1 MLSAERHQ
9 MILRVLRRGRFATVT
24 EISEAVRSSA
34 ATIRRDLARMEA
46 AGLLRR
52 VRGGAEIQAEEGSAG
67 TLGAEELP
75 LEYRKGILLEK
86 KRLIAKAAA
95 AMCEDGETVMIDGG
109 STTYQMA
116 EFLMDREIRIIT
128 NSFAIADVLVPRSRC
143 TLILNGGV
151 VRMDSQLVLDPF
163 GSDMFANYSASK
175 LFMGAFGIDETG
187 ATNNDSLLIKTERAM
202 IERARHLVVLADS
215 TKFDRRG
222 SLFLCGFEKIHTII
236 TDSGISEGH
245 RALIAARG
253 VRLVIA

>member
-1 MLSAERHQ
+1 